1 MRGIL
6 SGKQSWYRIG
16 AAFSAAGPRALGF
29 QELTIT
35 HKGACLKL
43 YPKYRNG
50 KKTEI
55 MKNPILVTGA
65 SGVLGRSVVTA
76 FAGAGLPVRQAVRN
90 LKKAKP
96 GVDSVRLDYSEPATI
111 GPALTGIGGLLLMAP
126 SLAETFWL
134 FLRGPRIRMPP
145 RQQIGGETT
154 TMFYEIEVPGKRS
167 GNKNWVAALVVLNP
181 SESRRLLAKATVAL
195 PEVQH
200 AWRHGTIIIGR
211 GITNAYVTEELLG
224 IRIEPKA
231 GLTFGMIC
239 SGMTTGNSGPPAC
252 SHHVIREGKVVEGA
266 DSNVEI
272 LSFGPDDVFIKGAN
286 AIDPEGNAGH
296 PDLLAQRRHHR
307 DGRPRP
313 TPRGSHLILPVGLE
327 KLIPSVIEAAR
338 HSGVYYFKYSMGL
351 PARLTPVVLG
361 QVLTQIQALAVLT
374 GVKATHLS
382 SGGVGGSEGAVA
394 LSIEGEEPAVDKAFE
409 SVKSIKGVSRR

>member
-1 MRGIL
+1 
-6 SGKQSWYRIG
+6 
-16 AAFSAAGPRALGF
+16 
-29 QELTIT
+29 
-35 HKGACLKL
+35 
-43 YPKYRNG
+43 
-50 KKTEI
+50 
-55 MKNPILVTGA
+55 
-65 SGVLGRSVVTA
+65 
-76 FAGAGLPVRQAVRN
+76 
-90 LKKAKP
+90 
-96 GVDSVRLDYSEPATI
+96 
-111 GPALTGIGGLLLMAP
+111 
-126 SLAETFWL
+126 
-134 FLRGPRIRMPP
+134 
-145 RQQIGGETT
+145 
-154 TMFYEIEVPGKRS
+154 MFYEIEVPGRRP
-167 GNKNWVAALVVLNP
+167 GNKNWAAALVVLNP

-200 AWRHGTIIIGR
+200 AWKHGTIIIGR

-239 SGMTTGNSGPPAC
+239 GGMTTGNSGPPAC
-252 SHHVIREGKVVEGA
+252 SYHVIREGKVVEGA

-286 AIDPEGNAGH
+286 AIDPEGNAGILTSSLKGGTIGMAW
-296 PDLLAQRRHHR
+296 PVL
-307 DGRPRP
+307 

-338 HSGVYYFKYSMGL
+338 HSGVYYFKYSTGL

-361 QVLTQIQALAVLT
+361 QVLTEIQALAVLA
-374 GVKATHLS
+374 GVRATHLS

-409 SVKSIKGVSRR
+409 LVKSIKGEPPVTVPDTLTVKSAAEYDYDARAQLAALGGR